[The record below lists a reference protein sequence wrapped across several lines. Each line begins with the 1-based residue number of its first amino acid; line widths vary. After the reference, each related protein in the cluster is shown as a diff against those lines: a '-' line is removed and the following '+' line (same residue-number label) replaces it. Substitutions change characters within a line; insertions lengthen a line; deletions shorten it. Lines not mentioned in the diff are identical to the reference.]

1 MVKSWTEVLRHLCI
15 RWAFFNLHTPIPSP
29 TEKKRWTYVNFS
41 EYQLSA
47 GWMKEELQE
56 NFEKEDK
63 QKVQKIMNA
72 ALLSQ
77 GILSRIV
84 AARK

>member
-1 MVKSWTEVLRHLCI
+1 
-15 RWAFFNLHTPIPSP
+15 
-29 TEKKRWTYVNFS
+29 
-41 EYQLSA
+41 
-47 GWMKEELQE
+47 MKEELQE

-63 QKVQKIMNA
+63 QKVKKIMNA

>member
-1 MVKSWTEVLRHLCI
+1 
-15 RWAFFNLHTPIPSP
+15 
-29 TEKKRWTYVNFS
+29 
-41 EYQLSA
+41 
-47 GWMKEELQE
+47 MKEELQE

-77 GILSRIV
+77 GIFSRIV
-84 AARK
+84 AAWK